1 MYNQTHWLDKVVDP
15 DTQEVIQ
22 PGTPQSAGN
31 FNNMEDGIQDAS
43 VALAQMMI
51 ANKELEHQ
59 LDNEAAVEEH
69 TITLTNTQA
78 YPFNNSKTTV
88 NLTKVRANKTYIVDV
103 EITAHSGGEVGDI
116 KITDKL
122 LNGFKVEFDGSAKS
136 VTVVLRIKGGL

>member
-15 DTQEVIQ
+15 VSGEVVQE
-22 PGTPQSAGN
+22 GTPQSAGN
-31 FNNMEDGIQDAS
+31 FNNMENGIQDAS
-43 VALAQMMI
+43 VAFAQMMI

>member
-22 PGTPQSAGN
+22 QGTPQSARN
-31 FNNMEDGIQDAS
+31 FNNMENCIQDGAI
-43 VALAQMMI
+43 AAAQMMI
-51 ANKELEHQ
+51 YVKEMEHR

-69 TITLTNTQA
+69 TITLTNNQK
-78 YPFNNSKTTV
+78 YPFNNSKTTID
-88 NLTKVRANKTYIVDV
+88 LTKVRADKTYVVDV

-122 LNGFKVEFDGSAKS
+122 LNGFKVEFDGSATS
-136 VTVVLRIKGGL
+136 VTVTLRIKGGL

>member
-31 FNNMEDGIQDAS
+31 FNNMENGIQDVS
-43 VALAQMMI
+43 VAFAQMMI

>member
-31 FNNMEDGIQDAS
+31 FNKMENGIQDVSIAF
-43 VALAQMMI
+43 AQAMI
-51 ANKELEHQ
+51 YNREIEHR

-69 TITLTNTQA
+69 TLTLTNTQA
-78 YPFNNSKTTV
+78 YPFNNSKQTV
-88 NLTKVRANKTYIVDV
+88 NLTKPRANKTYAVDV

-122 LNGFKVEFDGSAKS
+122 LNGFKVEFDGSASS

>member
-31 FNNMEDGIQDAS
+31 FNNMENGIQDAS

>member
-22 PGTPQSAGN
+22 PGTPQSAGY
-31 FNNMEDGIQDAS
+31 FNNMENGIQDVSIAF
-43 VALAQMMI
+43 AQGMI
-51 ANKELEHQ
+51 YNREIEHR

-69 TITLTNTQA
+69 TLTLTNTQA
-78 YPFNNSKTTV
+78 YPFNNSKQTV
-88 NLTKVRANKTYIVDV
+88 NLTKPRANKTYAVDV

-122 LNGFKVEFDGSAKS
+122 LNGFKVEFDGSASS

>member
-31 FNNMEDGIQDAS
+31 FNNMENGIQDVS
-43 VALAQMMI
+43 VAFAQMMI

-59 LDNEAAVEEH
+59 LENEAAVEEH

>member
-31 FNNMEDGIQDAS
+31 FNNMENGIQDAS

-51 ANKELEHQ
+51 ANREMEHQ
-59 LDNEAAVEEH
+59 LEKEAEVEEH
-69 TITLTNTQA
+69 TITLTNNQA

-88 NLTKVRANKTYIVDV
+88 NLTKVRANKTYLVDV

-122 LNGFKVEFDGSAKS
+122 LNGFKVEFDGSATS
-136 VTVVLRIKGGL
+136 VTVTLRIKGGL

>member
-31 FNNMEDGIQDAS
+31 FNNMENGIQDVS
-43 VALAQMMI
+43 VAFAQMMI
-51 ANKELEHQ
+51 ANRELEHR

-69 TITLTNTQA
+69 TVVLTNTQA

-88 NLTKVRANKTYIVDV
+88 NLTKVRANKTYVVDV

-122 LNGFKVEFDGSAKS
+122 LNGFKVEFDGSATS
-136 VTVVLRIKGGL
+136 VTVTLRIKGGL

>member
-22 PGTPQSAGN
+22 QGTPQSAGN
-31 FNNMEDGIQDAS
+31 FNNMENGIQDAS

-51 ANKELEHQ
+51 ANREMEYQLEKEAE
-59 LDNEAAVEEH
+59 VEEH

-88 NLTKVRANKTYIVDV
+88 NLTKVRANKTYLVDV

-122 LNGFKVEFDGSAKS
+122 LNGFKVEFDGSATS
-136 VTVVLRIKGGL
+136 VTVTLRIKGGL

>member
-15 DTQEVIQ
+15 DTQEVVQ

-31 FNNMEDGIQDAS
+31 FNNMENGIQDAS

-51 ANKELEHQ
+51 ANREMEHQ
-59 LDNEAAVEEH
+59 LEKEAEVEEH

-88 NLTKVRANKTYIVDV
+88 NLTKVRANKTYLVDV

-122 LNGFKVEFDGSAKS
+122 LNGFKVEFDGSATS
-136 VTVVLRIKGGL
+136 VAVTLRIKGGL

>member
-22 PGTPQSAGN
+22 TGTPQSAGN
-31 FNNMEDGIQDAS
+31 FNNMENGIQDVS
-43 VALAQMMI
+43 VAFAQMMI
-51 ANKELEHQ
+51 ANIELRYR

-69 TITLTNTQA
+69 TVVLTNTQA

-88 NLTKVRANKTYIVDV
+88 NLTKVRANKTYAVDV

-122 LNGFKVEFDGSAKS
+122 LNGFKVEFDGSASS

>member
-22 PGTPQSAGN
+22 SGTPQSAGN
-31 FNNMEDGIQDAS
+31 FNNMENGIQDAS

-51 ANKELEHQ
+51 ANREMEHQ
-59 LDNEAAVEEH
+59 LEKEAEVEEH

-78 YPFNNSKTTV
+78 YPFNNSKTTA
-88 NLTKVRANKTYIVDV
+88 NLTKVRANKTYLVDV

-122 LNGFKVEFDGSAKS
+122 LNGFKVEFDGSATS
-136 VTVVLRIKGGL
+136 VTVTLRIKGGL

>member
-22 PGTPQSAGN
+22 SGTPQSAGN
-31 FNNMEDGIQDAS
+31 FNNMENGIQDAS

-51 ANKELEHQ
+51 ANREMEHQ
-59 LDNEAAVEEH
+59 LEKEAEVEEH

-88 NLTKVRANKTYIVDV
+88 NLTKVRANKTYLVDV

-122 LNGFKVEFDGSAKS
+122 LNGFKVEFDGSATS
-136 VTVVLRIKGGL
+136 VTVTLRIKGGL

>member
-22 PGTPQSAGN
+22 QGTPQSAGN
-31 FNNMEDGIQDAS
+31 FNNMENGIQDAS

-51 ANKELEHQ
+51 ANREMEHQ
-59 LDNEAAVEEH
+59 LEKEAEVEEH

-88 NLTKVRANKTYIVDV
+88 NLTKVRANKTYLVDV

-122 LNGFKVEFDGSAKS
+122 LNGFKVEFDGSATS
-136 VTVVLRIKGGL
+136 VTVTLRIKGGL

>member
-31 FNNMEDGIQDAS
+31 FNNMENGIQDVS
-43 VALAQMMI
+43 VAFAQMMI

-59 LDNEAAVEEH
+59 LENEAAVEEH

-122 LNGFKVEFDGSAKS
+122 LNGFKVEFVGSAKS

>member
-1 MYNQTHWLDKVVDP
+1 VVDP

-31 FNNMEDGIQDAS
+31 FNNMENGIQDVS
-43 VALAQMMI
+43 VAFAQMMI
-51 ANKELEHQ
+51 ANRELEHR

-69 TITLTNTQA
+69 TVVLTNTQA
-78 YPFNNSKTTV
+78 YPFNNSKKTV
-88 NLTKVRANKTYIVDV
+88 NLTKVRANKTYVVDV

-122 LNGFKVEFDGSAKS
+122 LNGFKVEFDGSASS

>member
-22 PGTPQSAGN
+22 TGTPQSAGN
-31 FNNMEDGIQDAS
+31 FNNMENGIQDVS
-43 VALAQMMI
+43 VAFAQMMI
-51 ANKELEHQ
+51 ANKELRFR

-69 TITLTNTQA
+69 TVVLTNTQA

-88 NLTKVRANKTYIVDV
+88 NLTKVRANKTYVVDV

-122 LNGFKVEFDGSAKS
+122 LNGFKVEFDGSASS

>member
-31 FNNMEDGIQDAS
+31 FNNMENGIQDVS
-43 VALAQMMI
+43 VAFAQMMI
-51 ANKELEHQ
+51 ANRELEHR

-69 TITLTNTQA
+69 TVVLTNTQA

-88 NLTKVRANKTYIVDV
+88 NLTKVRANKTYVVDV

-122 LNGFKVEFDGSAKS
+122 LNGFKVEFDGSASS

>member
-31 FNNMEDGIQDAS
+31 FNNMENGIQDVS
-43 VALAQMMI
+43 VAFAQMMI
-51 ANKELEHQ
+51 ANRELEHR

-69 TITLTNTQA
+69 TVVLTNTQA
-78 YPFNNSKTTV
+78 YPFNNSKKTV
-88 NLTKVRANKTYIVDV
+88 NLTKVRANKTYVVDV

-122 LNGFKVEFDGSAKS
+122 LNGFKVEFDGSASS

>member
-22 PGTPQSAGN
+22 QGTPQSAGN
-31 FNNMEDGIQDAS
+31 FNNMENGIQDAS

-51 ANKELEHQ
+51 ANREMEYQLEKEAE
-59 LDNEAAVEEH
+59 VEEH
-69 TITLTNTQA
+69 TITLTNSQA
-78 YPFNNSKTTV
+78 YPFNDSKTTI
-88 NLTKVRANKTYIVDV
+88 NLTKVRANKTYLVDV

-122 LNGFKVEFDGSAKS
+122 LNGFKVEFDGSATS
-136 VTVVLRIKGGL
+136 VTVTLRIKGGL

>member
-31 FNNMEDGIQDAS
+31 FNNMENGIQDVS
-43 VALAQMMI
+43 VAFAQMMI

-59 LDNEAAVEEH
+59 LENEAAVEEH

-116 KITDKL
+116 KVTDKL

>member
-22 PGTPQSAGN
+22 TGTPQSAGN
-31 FNNMEDGIQDAS
+31 FNNMENGIQDVS
-43 VALAQMMI
+43 VAFAQMMI
-51 ANKELEHQ
+51 ANIELRYR

-69 TITLTNTQA
+69 TVVLTNTQA

-88 NLTKVRANKTYIVDV
+88 NLTKVRANKTYVVDV

-122 LNGFKVEFDGSAKS
+122 LNGFKVEFDGSASS

>member
-31 FNNMEDGIQDAS
+31 FNNMENGIQDAA

-51 ANKELEHQ
+51 ANKEAEHR

-69 TITLTNTQA
+69 TVTLTNTQA
-78 YPFNNSKTTV
+78 YPFNNSKTTIS
-88 NLTKVRANKTYIVDV
+88 LTKVRANKTYVVDV
-103 EITAHSGGEVGDI
+103 EVTAHSGGEVGDI

-122 LNGFKVEFDGSAKS
+122 LNGFKVEFDGSASS
-136 VTVVLRIKGGL
+136 VTVTLRIKGGL